1 MCTRHIDHNDNNMV
15 DLRSSLGAFTL
26 SLLAFPVSTLASPP
40 PLVAIDVGHSLQSPG
55 ATSARGK
62 VEFEFNRDLAAIVN
76 QSISAAGGQAIE
88 IGADGKSV
96 DPETR
101 PVEASARNA
110 KFFLSIHHDSVQPQY
125 LEDWTWQDG
134 TQHHSS
140 RFSGFSLF
148 VSRKN
153 KQMAASLHCAS
164 TIGASLRAAGFKP
177 SEHHAE
183 KIEGENR
190 TWADQANGVYY
201 YDNLIVLKNAK
212 TPAVLLEA
220 GVIVNEDEE
229 LRLLDPKIR
238 RTMGKAV
245 ATGLANCGMLK

>member
-1 MCTRHIDHNDNNMV
+1 MII
-15 DLRSSLGAFTL
+15 LRAYFGASAL
-26 SLLAFPVSTLASPP
+26 MLLAFTDSAVASPP
-40 PLVAIDVGHSLQSPG
+40 QPVAIDVGHSLQSPG

-62 VEFEFNRDLAAIVN
+62 VEFEFNRDLAQIVS
-76 QSISAAGGQAIE
+76 QSITAAGGQAFE

-101 PVEASARNA
+101 PVEATAHNA

-134 TQHHSS
+134 VQHHTN

-164 TIGASLRAAGFKP
+164 AMGASLRAAGFKP
-177 SEHHAE
+177 SEYHAE

-190 TWADQANGVYY
+190 PWADQANGVYY

-212 TPAVLLEA
+212 IPAVLLEA

-229 LRLLDPKIR
+229 QRLLDPKIR
-238 RTMGKAV
+238 RTIGKAV